1 MCFSKISANSNPID
15 WLFKK
20 FKDEYVATLALHD
33 AADERDAALARNEFL
48 EAQLQDTVMET
59 DAYLDSLGNVT
70 KHVHANDPQ
79 GDYFVQNIMSVEEML
94 TLLP

>member
-1 MCFSKISANSNPID
+1 
-15 WLFKK
+15 
-20 FKDEYVATLALHD
+20 
-33 AADERDAALARNEFL
+33 
-48 EAQLQDTVMET
+48 MET